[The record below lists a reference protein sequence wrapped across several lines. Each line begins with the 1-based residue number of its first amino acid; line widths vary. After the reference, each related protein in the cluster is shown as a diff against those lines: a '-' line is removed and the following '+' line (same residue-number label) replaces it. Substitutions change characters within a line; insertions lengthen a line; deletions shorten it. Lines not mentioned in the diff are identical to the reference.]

1 MCVIDRESGGVEN
14 LAAQGLEVHALFTM
28 HELNDAA

>member
-14 LAAQGLEVHALFTM
+14 LAAQGLEVHTLFSM
-28 HELNDAA
+28 RELNAAA